1 MEVEFGSQLK
11 EKNQFI
17 TTLSSNQHQT
27 REEVEAIRRLKGDY
41 GRKSVKVS
49 QFWNTNALT
58 CSNSWSRSV
67 KHGVQL

>member
-41 GRKSVKVS
+41 EVKVALLS
-49 QFWNTNALT
+49 QEIERLT
-58 CSNSWSRSV
+58 TL
-67 KHGVQL
+67 K